1 MDSIKYSTFDFFRYI
16 MPGVFYLVVVSITV
30 NPLIKDL
37 PSLIE
42 FLSTVDAEM
51 IILMVILG
59 YILGFA
65 LDPIGLKLVSIAQK
79 MWVDKL
85 RFNVSSNL
93 GATEKY
99 LLVRKNV
106 PDLYVYIE
114 KWFMLAGM
122 SGNLSLGMLL
132 LMLTSIIKIVQNYQS
147 NYWVWVIIFSASS
160 VLSVILLKRGETF
173 TRWANREL
181 HCAIDLFD
189 LEENGL
195 TLDSK

>member
-16 MPGVFYLVVVSITV
+16 MPGTFYLFIVSITT
-30 NPLIKDL
+30 NPEIRSIENLVELI
-37 PSLIE
+37 
-42 FLSTVDAEM
+42 STVDAKL
-51 IILMVILG
+51 IIPVVVLG
-59 YILGFA
+59 YIIGFA
-65 LDPIGLKLVSIAQK
+65 LDPIGLKLISIAK
-79 MWVDKL
+79 KLWVDNL
-85 RFNVSSNL
+85 RFDVSPNL
-93 GATEKY
+93 GSTEKY

-122 SGNLSLGMLL
+122 SGNLALGMLL
-132 LMLTSIIKIVQNYQS
+132 LLLTSILKIVQNYQS
-147 NYWVWVIIFSASS
+147 HIWTWLLVSLASS
-160 VLSVILLKRGETF
+160 VLSVILVKRGETF

-195 TLDSK
+195 ALDSK